1 MTQKFSFSNLNR
13 VLYNSFD
20 KLNEI
25 EEYQLSLKQC
35 EFFSLLSEFLV
46 VVIQEFC
53 HHENVM

>member
-1 MTQKFSFSNLNR
+1 MTQNFLFLNLNM

-25 EEYQLSLKQC
+25 KEYQLSLKQC

-46 VVIQEFC
+46 VVVQEFC
-53 HHENVM
+53 HHGNVT